1 MDYKFSSS
9 NFVEEKVSYG
19 SWSDWQDDY
28 ISNSNTV
35 EVETREQS
43 SPKKYHY
50 AHYCTG
56 NISDKQNRYKTWDH
70 WWHDECTY
78 HDLGWFDSPLTYSDD
93 STDDYAYYVDGKKYR
108 CSNTCFRWYLIET
121 TGGSYTQYRS
131 RPVYREYVYW
141 EWGDWTRWSSWDD
154 EDPYDEYGWFNNS
167 VDIDERTVY
176 RFKEKG

>member
-1 MDYKFSSS
+1 MVHGVIGKMNVFL
-9 NFVEEKVSYG
+9 
-19 SWSDWQDDY
+19 
-28 ISNSNTV
+28 I
-35 EVETREQS
+35 
-43 SPKKYHY
+43 
-50 AHYCTG
+50 
-56 NISDKQNRYKTWDH
+56 QN
-70 WWHDECTY
+70 
-78 HDLGWFDSPLTYSDD
+78 LGWFDSPLAYSDD